1 MSGRHSRAAPRGRS
15 ASPRSPAAA
24 SPGRPGSIPFAGS
37 GRTIFREEALVSH
50 SGAGQAPDAEIR
62 LGEPWLRWLY
72 LLALGLVAAGIALA
86 LTARTADESYG
97 TAVVTEPGG
106 QFSALLPVAAV
117 SGLAHARGLAV
128 VLDGS
133 RSQPVSITGAR
144 VRLADPGLVRKA
156 GLAPPAQPS
165 ILLTG
170 RLAPGAVTPPS
181 GRTGRLVT
189 SMALVLQSE
198 PVGAI
203 VVREFEVMLGT
214 RQAGS

>member
-1 MSGRHSRAAPRGRS
+1 
-15 ASPRSPAAA
+15 
-24 SPGRPGSIPFAGS
+24 
-37 GRTIFREEALVSH
+37 VSH

-106 QFSALLPVAAV
+106 QFTALLPVAAV

-133 RSQPVSITGAR
+133 RSQ
-144 VRLADPGLVRKA
+144 
-156 GLAPPAQPS
+156 LAPPAQPS